1 MTVNNDT
8 TSPTV
13 SITAPAN
20 NATVQNTVTVSA
32 NASDNVGVAGVQFKV
47 DGTNVGAEDTTA
59 PYSISWNSTTVVNG
73 THTLTAFA
81 RDAAGNTQTSTTVT
95 VTVNNPDT
103 PPSVALTAPAGGATV
118 SGTVQLTATA
128 SDNVGVVGVQFKGWR
143 DEYWGGRYVGAL
155 CGLLEHDDRAQRL
168 I

>member
-1 MTVNNDT
+1 M
-8 TSPTV
+8 
-13 SITAPAN
+13 
-20 NATVQNTVTVSA
+20 TVSA

-59 PYSISWNSTTVVNG
+59 PYSISWNSTTVGNG

-103 PPSVALTAPAGGATV
+103 TPPTVSLTAPAGGAT
-118 SGTVQLTATA
+118 
-128 SDNVGVVGVQFKGWR
+128 R
-143 DEYWGGRYVGAL
+143 VGA
-155 CGLLEHDDRAQRL
+155 RSN
-168 I
+168 